1 MGAHHWLESGDLF
14 ANRYRIERTVGGGG
28 MGTVYLAHDEQD
40 GTVCALKLMQETDSD
55 EQSRLRFEREAEVL
69 AKLSHPGIVRYFG
82 HGYGPEGTPYLAM
95 EWLDGEDLAQRL
107 RRQSLS
113 VSESVSL
120 VAAALDALAHAHRA
134 GVIHRDIKPANL
146 FLMGGAKGAL
156 KLIDFGVARLAG
168 GSGRTRTGA
177 VLGTPAYMSPEQI
190 RGLRELDGRADLFSI
205 GSVLFECL
213 YGQTPFHSDQPM
225 GVLGKILFEPAPD
238 LRQLRPDLPTALC
251 DLVQSLLAKDSAQ
264 RVGDAELAATRLR
277 NCTLSAES
285 VFPLVT
291 NTPQALTH
299 RELRW
304 LSLVVVRPQPQR
316 MELEQTLGPADQNR
330 TLTLPM
336 VQVTES
342 FAAKLEPLPDG
353 STLVLLEG
361 TESAAEQAET
371 AALCARRLREQ
382 HATAPIAICLGQ
394 SDLSHSRLDAVAL
407 EHAAEMLAKWE
418 ASHASDPSGP
428 QVAPILV
435 DETVRRMLS
444 SRFEFAEE
452 DGLLLLKQEVHR
464 FEPRVLGKVSP
475 FAGRETELS
484 QLHIALSSCMDNSA
498 VSAMLITADPGMG
511 KSRLWHEF
519 HHQAKLRVPD
529 LEVWIGSGDPSSA
542 GSPFAMVAQAIRR
555 AAAICDDVPMAV
567 QREQLRTWLR
577 TQTTEQDR
585 TRIGECIGELIGVDY
600 SDSVSPSLL
609 AARDNPL
616 VMGDQ
621 LRLAFCDL
629 LTQACARH
637 PLLFVLEDLHW
648 GDYPTV
654 QLFEAAMRSAQDLP
668 LMVLALARPHIH
680 DQFPKLW
687 ESRGLVRMPL
697 RLLPKKA
704 SEKIVRSLLPTK
716 LPSEQIAE
724 LIDRAAGNPFFL
736 EELVR
741 ATSEGPLSELPESV
755 LSMVQSRL
763 LRLDALSRRV
773 LRAASIFGRVFF
785 RGGLV
790 RLLGFTE
797 THGHSHSQPHRGEE
811 ESLARALRVLQDRE
825 LISQRRPSRF
835 QREEE
840 YLFGHA
846 LIQESAYSMLTSE
859 DRVLGHRLAAEYLLT
874 AGENDALVLAEHFA
888 SGGAKEQAVQF
899 YRQVVSEDLAGNDFQ
914 AALRHIERAVQL
926 DAQGPALGA
935 LLAMQAE
942 AHLWL
947 AAYQPAIE
955 RAEEAMQLVPPGSP
969 DWYRAVDAI
978 SISAARLL
986 RHDRLLALS
995 KQLFALLAPPDDAP
1009 ALAIPLFV
1017 TSSVRLSMQLFI
1029 AGQYDGAIPLLHKIE
1044 EIVAQAPAPHPP
1056 TMMAQVLAMRAN
1068 RAAVEWK
1075 LDISRDLYEQS
1086 AELLD
1091 QVGDVR
1097 GACSQ
1102 RLDAALFC
1110 SDIADFSRMEHLLR
1124 KIVPVAESLGL
1135 LRLLGVARSALST
1148 AMWRQGRAEEA
1159 LPLCLTAL
1167 QELIVAGDSRQQG
1180 VCRINIAR
1188 IQLTRGELD
1197 LAQQAATEAAE
1208 SLSVIPRFRL
1218 RALSLQAQ
1226 IALAQGNIAL
1236 AEAASTESM
1245 AVLTK
1250 LGRAGTDE
1258 ALVRLN
1264 YAKTQLLLGRTEVAA
1279 EVLAQGRQRLQDRAR
1294 IISSP
1299 AIRDDFLY
1307 KLSENAELLA
1317 LAAQLCPEPS
1327 GS

>member
-1 MGAHHWLESGDLF
+1 MGTHHWLESDDLF
-14 ANRYRIERTVGGGG
+14 ANRYRIIRTVGGGG
-28 MGTVYLAHDEQD
+28 MGAVYLARDERD
-40 GTVCALKLMQETDSD
+40 GTLCALKLMLETDSD

-82 HGYGPEGTPYLAM
+82 HGYGPDGTPYLAM
-95 EWLDGEDLAQRL
+95 EWLEGEDLAQRL

-113 VSESVSL
+113 VDESVSL
-120 VAAALDALAHAHRA
+120 VTAALDALAYAHRS
-134 GVIHRDIKPANL
+134 GVIHRDVKPANL
-146 FLMGGAKGAL
+146 FLVGGAPETV

-168 GSGRTRTGA
+168 GRGRTRTGA
-177 VLGTPAYMSPEQI
+177 VLGTPGYMSPEQV
-190 RGLRELDGRADLFSI
+190 RGLSNLDARADLFSI

-238 LRQLRPDLPTALC
+238 LRQLRPDLPGPLC
-251 DLVQSLLAKDSAQ
+251 DLVQSLLVKEPAL
-264 RVGDAELAATRLR
+264 RMGNAELAATRLR
-277 NCTLSAES
+277 SCTISTESAS
-285 VFPLVT
+285 PLVVT
-291 NTPQALTH
+291 TPPSITH
-299 RELRW
+299 REMRW
-304 LSLVVVRPQPQR
+304 LSLVVVRPQPQP
-316 MELEQTLGPADQNR
+316 MELEQTLGSSVQNS

-353 STLVLLEG
+353 STLILLEG
-361 TESAAEQAET
+361 TESAAEQAES
-371 AALCARRLREQ
+371 AALCALRLREQ
-382 HATAPIAICLGQ
+382 HATVPIAICLGQ

-418 ASHASDPSGP
+418 ASHADERSGS

-435 DETVRRMLS
+435 DEALRRMLF

-452 DGLLLLKQEVHR
+452 DGLLLLRQEVHR
-464 FEPRVLGKVSP
+464 SELRVLGKVSP

-498 VSAMLITADPGMG
+498 VSAMLITADAGMG

-585 TRIGECIGELIGVDY
+585 ARIGECIGELIGVEY

-621 LRLAFCDL
+621 IRLAFCDL
-629 LTQACARH
+629 LAQACARH

-654 QLFEAAMRSAQDLP
+654 QLFEAAMRSAQDQP
-668 LMVLALARPHIH
+668 FMVLALARPHIH

-697 RLLPKKA
+697 RLLPKRA
-704 SEKIVRSLLPTK
+704 SEKIIHSLLPRK

-741 ATSEGPLSELPESV
+741 ATSEGQLSELPESV

-763 LRLDALSRRV
+763 LRLDAISRRA

-785 RGGLV
+785 RGGLIS
-790 RLLGFTE
+790 LLGLTE
-797 THGHSHSQPHRGEE
+797 THSQSQSQPRHAEE
-811 ESLARALRVLQDRE
+811 ESLSRALRTLQDKE
-825 LISQRRPSRF
+825 LITQRQPSRF

-840 YLFGHA
+840 YQFGHA

-888 SGGAKEQAVQF
+888 SGQAKEQAVHF

-914 AALRHIERAVQL
+914 AALGHIERAVQL
-926 DAQGPALGA
+926 GAEGLALGA
-935 LLAMQAE
+935 LRAMQAE

-947 AAYQPAIE
+947 AAYQLAIE
-955 RAEEAMQLVPPGSP
+955 RAEEAMQLVPQGSP
-969 DWYRAVDAI
+969 DWYRAVDSI
-978 SISAARLL
+978 SIGAARLL
-986 RHDRLLALS
+986 RHDRLIALS
-995 KQLFALLAPPDDAP
+995 KQMFALLERGDDKPP
-1009 ALAIPLFV
+1009 LAVPLFV
-1017 TSSVRLSMQLFI
+1017 ASSVRLSMKLFI
-1029 AGQYDGAIPLLHKIE
+1029 AGQYSGALPLLHKIE
-1044 EIVAQAPAPHPP
+1044 EIVAGYPAPHPP
-1056 TMMAQVLAMRAN
+1056 AMMAQVLAMRAN

-1075 LDISRDLYEQS
+1075 HDLSRDLYVQS

-1110 SDIADFSRMEHLLR
+1110 SDIADFSQMEQLLR
-1124 KIVPVAESLGL
+1124 RIVPLAESLGL
-1135 LRLLGVARSALST
+1135 LRLLGVARSALSS
-1148 AMWRQGRAEEA
+1148 ALWRQGRAEEA
-1159 LPLCLTAL
+1159 LPPCQAAL
-1167 QELIVAGDSRQQG
+1167 QELIQAGDARQEG
-1180 VCRINIAR
+1180 VCRINLAR
-1188 IQLTRGELD
+1188 IQLSRGEFD
-1197 LAQQAATEAAE
+1197 LAEQAATDAVK
-1208 SLSVIPRFRL
+1208 SLALIPRFRL
-1218 RALSLQAQ
+1218 RALSLRAQ
-1226 IALAQGNIAL
+1226 IALAQGNL
-1236 AEAASTESM
+1236 EVAESAATESM
-1245 AVLTK
+1245 AVLTT

-1258 ALVRLN
+1258 ALVQLN
-1264 YAKTQLLLGRTEVAA
+1264 HAKIQLLRGRNEVAA
-1279 EVLAQGRQRLQDRAR
+1279 QILAQGRQRLQDKAR
-1294 IISSP
+1294 MLSSP
-1299 AIRDDFLY
+1299 EIRNDFLY

-1317 LAAQLCPEPS
+1317 LAAQVCPEPNAT
-1327 GS
+1327 